1 MRTMLALS
9 SMLVAA
15 ACAGT
20 LDPMPKPT
28 SGIANPQPFNAPGR
42 REAEHPGTNPGDSYT
57 CGDTVMNDQATTG
70 GQRLAWAVPCWDTG
84 EEKIAHEE
92 YMTQLAAERASADAE
107 REQRA
112 DDRQVKE
119 EQAACAGLAQSEIE
133 HSVFSH
139 RREIADVVPH
149 REGDRVRGVRIVWK
163 PVPGLTAD
171 WMRQSIACHRAQF
184 ERLGEP
190 SIYFPND
197 PTLVAHAQVSVDE
210 HDGHLEVLV
219 ETSDEPSG
227 QIALDRANELIHPKA
242 KTKRPPVATQ
252 APR

>member
-1 MRTMLALS
+1 LLVLPS
-9 SMLVAA
+9 LLVAA

-28 SGIANPQPFNAPGR
+28 SGVANPQPFDAPGR
-42 REAEHPGTNPGDSYT
+42 RAAEHPGSTPGDSYT

-70 GQRLAWAVPCWDTG
+70 GQRLTWAVPCWDTG

-107 REQRA
+107 RDQRA
-112 DDRQVKE
+112 DDRLVKE

-139 RREIADVVPH
+139 RREIADVIPH
-149 REGDRVRGVRIVWK
+149 HEGDNLRGVRIVWK
-163 PVPGLTAD
+163 SVPGLTAS
-171 WMRQSIACHRAQF
+171 WMRQSIACHRAQY

-190 SIYFPND
+190 TLFAAKD
-197 PTLVAHAQVSVDE
+197 PTLVARATVTVAE

-219 ETSDEPSG
+219 ETADPVAS
-227 QIALDRANELIHPKA
+227 QLALDRANDLVHPGA
-242 KTKRPPVATQ
+242 KKRAPVATQ
-252 APR
+252 AR